1 MTDQSVVPGLMYKLQ
16 KVTDDH
22 WYDVESV
29 FLKDEDKKTQI
40 VDLLAKYWWYIMAV
54 GKSIR
59 GKEEE
64 LYENIAKGLKKSQED
79 VLYAFTKDAEK
90 AVVEDHSPDIA
101 VGKSWLVDYFP
112 CKVDLMLLQWLTTP
126 PRRSC

>member
-1 MTDQSVVPGLMYKLQ
+1 MYKLQ

-40 VDLLAKYWWYIMAV
+40 VDLLAKYWWYTMAV

>member
-1 MTDQSVVPGLMYKLQ
+1 MDKSLVPGLMYKLQ

-29 FLKDEDKKTQI
+29 FLKDEEKKTQI
-40 VDLLAKYWWYIMAV
+40 VNLLAKYWWYTMAV

-59 GKEEE
+59 GKEDE

-90 AVVEDHSPDIA
+90 AVVEEHSPDIA
-101 VGKSWLVDYFP
+101 IGEIMVLIIFS
-112 CKVDLMLLQWLTTP
+112 LMG
-126 PRRSC
+126 

>member
-1 MTDQSVVPGLMYKLQ
+1 MDKSLVPGLMYKLQ

-29 FLKDEDKKTQI
+29 FLKDEEKKTQI
-40 VDLLAKYWWYIMAV
+40 VNLLAKYWWYTMAV

-59 GKEEE
+59 GKEDE

-90 AVVEDHSPDIA
+90 AVVEEHSPDIA
-101 VGKSWLVDYFP
+101 IGEKFIID
-112 CKVDLMLLQWLTTP
+112 KVRKDQMSFSP
-126 PRRSC
+126 FSSSIAIP

>member
-1 MTDQSVVPGLMYKLQ
+1 MDTIVVPGLMYKLQ

-29 FLKDEDKKTQI
+29 FLKDEDKKKQI
-40 VDLLAKYWWYIMAV
+40 VDLLAKYWWYTMAV

-64 LYENIAKGLKKSQED
+64 IYENIAKGLNKSQDD

-90 AVVEDHSPDIA
+90 AVVEEHSPDIA
-101 VGKSWLVDYFP
+101 VGERLSWFINV
-112 CKVDLMLLQWLTTP
+112 VVVVTMLSQWLTTP

>member
-1 MTDQSVVPGLMYKLQ
+1 M
-16 KVTDDH
+16 
-22 WYDVESV
+22 
-29 FLKDEDKKTQI
+29 KDEDKKTQI
-40 VDLLAKYWWYIMAV
+40 VDLLAKYWWYTMAV

-112 CKVDLMLLQWLTTP
+112 CNANVDLMLLQWLTTP